1 MKEIAET
8 DEKMAIDIF
17 AAAFL
22 AAGPK
27 INSYIWDLDIE
38 LHLEIVKTNNF
49 ASNFFWNIGQAYFT

>member
-27 INSYIWDLDIE
+27 INSYI
-38 LHLEIVKTNNF
+38 
-49 ASNFFWNIGQAYFT
+49 